1 MPTQIGRAWVEAD
14 QIFPLLDGLDE
25 VAESARAA
33 CVQAITSYTQRSLD
47 RTPLVVCC
55 RNEEYQTL
63 SVQLPLHYAVM
74 LLPFTKEQVD
84 VYLSSVSGQFDALR
98 QTLDEDREL
107 FEMAR
112 RPLFLSVFTLAY
124 HGATLADRPTPTT
137 HHDYP
142 QALFRYYVKH
152 MLSRRVRLQQG
163 TEEQVYHWLAYL
175 ASQLQQQQQS
185 LLRDVLATRENDT

>member
-1 MPTQIGRAWVEAD
+1 EAN

-25 VAESARAA
+25 VAEAARAA
-33 CVQAITSYTQRSLD
+33 CVQAITTYAQRLLN

-63 SVQLPLHYAVM
+63 SIQLPFQYAVM

-84 VYLSSVSGQFDALR
+84 VYLSSFFCQLDVLR
-98 QTLDEDREL
+98 QMLEEDRTL

-124 HGATLADRPTPTT
+124 HGADSTDQPVTAT
-137 HHDYP
+137 HQDYP

-152 MLSRRVRLQQG
+152 MLARRARLQQG
-163 TEEQVYHWLAYL
+163 TEEQVYHWL
-175 ASQLQQQQQS
+175 
-185 LLRDVLATRENDT
+185 